1 MSDFK
6 AVEKSQRAEGR
17 MRVLTW
23 NLDHNPYQRS
33 ERIVW
38 AAEVINRVRPDV
50 LCVQE
55 GDTEALEDLSFLTKM
70 SVVSSRD
77 DKEAVLTNHKIVT
90 SFSENLPEGSHGGIA
105 GAVLDTGCHKFAIAS
120 THLCWGSGLESV
132 RSRQTVHIDKLFDS
146 YASIEPFRTGGNE
159 VIGVLTGDLNSEIGS
174 DSLRYLLGMGVIDGR
189 STLWTDAWVR
199 GEGSGI
205 TSSTLNPLADR
216 TAASV
221 GLHAEGVIPERRIDY
236 ILIRGFAYRRP
247 GAPLSSEIVGLNA
260 GEITPS
266 DHYGVLSELLC

>member
-1 MSDFK
+1 
-6 AVEKSQRAEGR
+6 

-33 ERIVW
+33 ERLIW
-38 AAEVINRVRPDV
+38 AAEEINRIGPDV

-55 GDTEALEDLSFLTKM
+55 ADTESLQQLSFLTKL
-70 SVVSSRD
+70 SVGSSRD
-77 DKEAVLTNHKIVT
+77 DKEAVLTNHKILT
-90 SFSENLPEGSHGGIA
+90 SFSEKLPGSTHGGIA

-120 THLCWGSGLESV
+120 THLGWGSGLESV
-132 RSRQTVHIDKLFDS
+132 RSRQALHIDKLFDNHS
-146 YASIEPFRTGGNE
+146 SIEPFRDEGNG
-159 VIGVLTGDLNSEIGS
+159 VIGVLAGDLNSEIGS
-174 DSLRYLLGMGVIDGR
+174 DSMRYLLGLGVIDSR
-189 STLWTDAWVR
+189 STLWTDAWIR
-199 GEGSGI
+199 GEGSGV

-221 GLHAEGVIPERRIDY
+221 GLYSEGVIPERRIDY

-247 GAPLSSEIVGLNA
+247 GAPLSSKIVGLNA

-266 DHYGVLSELLC
+266 DHYGVVSELLC